1 MKWLLR
7 IIGLIILLFIAI
19 CAVGFFL
26 PSTQTIERS
35 IEVEAYPEDVFPYL
49 NNLQLYSQW
58 SPLYAQLTEAEIIYG
73 GGDAGVGQN
82 MAWQNG
88 SGAYPF
94 GSQEIMQSQPGEFV
108 QVKANL
114 SGRDATATH
123 ALLQNDTGDSL
134 TILTKSDIE
143 LGGFPYLERVR
154 SKLRSGWFND
164 QFDAGLMR
172 LKTISETH
180 TSE

>member
-1 MKWLLR
+1 
-7 IIGLIILLFIAI
+7 
-19 CAVGFFL
+19 
-26 PSTQTIERS
+26 
-35 IEVEAYPEDVFPYL
+35 
-49 NNLQLYSQW
+49 
-58 SPLYAQLTEAEIIYG
+58 
-73 GGDAGVGQN
+73 

-94 GSQEIMQSQPGEFV
+94 GSQEIVQSQPGKFV

-123 ALLQNDTGDSL
+123 ALLQNDTGESL

>member
-1 MKWLLR
+1 MGRKKLCR
-7 IIGLIILLFIAI
+7 ASPENLF
-19 CAVGFFL
+19 
-26 PSTQTIERS
+26 RS
-35 IEVEAYPEDVFPYL
+35 RP
-49 NNLQLYSQW
+49 
-58 SPLYAQLTEAEIIYG
+58 
-73 GGDAGVGQN
+73 
-82 MAWQNG
+82 
-88 SGAYPF
+88 
-94 GSQEIMQSQPGEFV
+94 
-108 QVKANL
+108 NL
-114 SGRDATATH
+114 SGRDSTATH

-164 QFDAGLMR
+164 QFDAGLTR